1 MISFHPA
8 RSIALG
14 LVPVAALLIAGSP
27 VRHAVRV
34 QADGVVG
41 ISMQG
46 NAFLPRTTTISAGTT
61 VVWENDEDPNG
72 TNVRHDV
79 LADDYVSWG
88 SDYIAPGGTYAHTF
102 DTPGT
107 FTYLCDLHD
116 GMEAT
121 IIVQ

>member
-1 MISFHPA
+1 MISFHLA
-8 RSIALG
+8 RYVAFG
-14 LVPVAALLIAGSP
+14 LVPVAALVIAGSP
-27 VRHAVRV
+27 VRRADHVH
-34 QADGVVG
+34 ADGIVG

-46 NAFLPRTTTISAGTT
+46 NSFLPRTTTISAGTT

-72 TNVRHDV
+72 TDVQHDV
-79 LADDYVSWG
+79 LAGDYVSWG

-102 DTPGT
+102 NTPGT
-107 FTYLCDLHD
+107 FSYLCDLHD

>member
-1 MISFHPA
+1 MISFNPA
-8 RSIALG
+8 RYIAFG
-14 LVPVAALLIAGSP
+14 FVPIAALVIAGSP
-27 VRHAVRV
+27 ARHVIPV
-34 QADGVVG
+34 HADGVVG

-46 NAFLPRTTTISAGTT
+46 NAFSPRTTTVSAGTT

-72 TNVRHDV
+72 INVHHDV

-88 SDYIAPGGTYAHTF
+88 SDYVAPGGTYSRTF

-107 FTYLCDLHD
+107 YNYLCDLHD